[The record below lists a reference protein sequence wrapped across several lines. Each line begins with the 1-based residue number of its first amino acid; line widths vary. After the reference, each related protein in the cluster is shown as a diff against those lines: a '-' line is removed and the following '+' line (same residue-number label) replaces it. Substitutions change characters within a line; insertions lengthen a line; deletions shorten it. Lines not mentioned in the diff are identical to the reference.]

1 MITPPPLSTPTDPLF
16 PFTTLFRSCFAQFS
30 RYGDGPAEDLLGRGL
45 NVMLFRCTVAARQFL
60 APNLFEMGEDR
71 GLAAQAIEIVVRG
84 RTPPGRHID
93 FELGAEMVDHG
104 LARLTRDN
112 RVERPGD
119 GPGEIGRA
127 SCRDRVCQYG

>member
-1 MITPPPLSTPTDPLF
+1 
-16 PFTTLFRSCFAQFS
+16 
-30 RYGDGPAEDLLGRGL
+30 
-45 NVMLFRCTVAARQFL
+45 MLFRCTVAARQFL

-119 GPGEIGRA
+119 GPGEPRSEERRVGKGCV
-127 SCRDRVCQYG
+127 STCRSRMSP